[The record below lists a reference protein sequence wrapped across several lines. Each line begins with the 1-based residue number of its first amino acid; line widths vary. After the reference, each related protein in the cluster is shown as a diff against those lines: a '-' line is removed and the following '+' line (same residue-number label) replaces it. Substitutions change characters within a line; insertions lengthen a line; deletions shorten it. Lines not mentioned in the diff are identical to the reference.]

1 MIPIYTS
8 YYAKVRSL
16 NVSDMLLVQVSN
28 TKPEWFAYDILNV
41 ANITAPSWSLINKY
55 KSGEIGFEEF
65 GEQYLQNLNQK
76 MRKEDFVNKLQQVA
90 EDNNSK
96 MITLLCYEKDINT
109 CHRKFLGDW
118 LGNDYLYEL

>member
-65 GEQYLQNLNQK
+65 GEQYLKSLNQK
-76 MRKEDFVNKLQQVA
+76 MRKEDFVNKLQQIA

-96 MITLLCYEKDINT
+96 MIILLCYEKDINT

-118 LGNDYLYEL
+118 LENDHLYEL